1 MGYKIMEDTYHVPV
15 LLEEV
20 IDGLNLRKG
29 CVFVDGTLGG
39 AGHSSAVL
47 ERYDNVK
54 LIAFDRDEEALN
66 FSKHRLQK
74 FDKNIVYNHTNY
86 KEIPQ
91 VLENLKIKADAVL
104 LDLGVSSHQIDD
116 SKRGFSFRFDGKLD
130 MRMNL
135 NDALTAEEVVNEY
148 SEEELANIIYKYGEE
163 RLSRKIAK
171 DIVQAR
177 PVSTTLQLKE
187 IIEKCVLK
195 FNRREVK
202 SSIQRVFQAIR
213 IEVNDELNGLYE
225 LIINLPNFVN
235 RGGRIAIITF
245 HSLEDRIV
253 KNAFNELSS
262 NCICPPSIP
271 ICVCNHPAK
280 VKLINK
286 KPITAKDEELKN
298 NSRSSCAKLRIVE
311 IL

>member
-1 MGYKIMEDTYHVPV
+1 MGYKNMEDTYHVPV

-20 IDGLNLRKG
+20 IDGLNLKNG

-39 AGHSSAVL
+39 AGHSNAVF
-47 ERYDNVK
+47 ERCKDVK

-66 FSKHRLQK
+66 FSKKRLQR
-74 FDKNIVYNHTNY
+74 FDKNIIYNHTNY

-135 NDALTAEEVVNEY
+135 NDTLTAEIVVNEY
-148 SEEELANIIYKYGEE
+148 SEEELANVIYKYGEE
-163 RLSRKIAK
+163 RLSRKIAR

-177 PVSTTLQLKE
+177 PVTTTLQLKE
-187 IIEKCVLK
+187 IVEKCVSK
-195 FNRREVK
+195 YNKREVK

-225 LIINLPNFVN
+225 LIINLPSVVN
-235 RGGRIAIITF
+235 KGGRIAIITF

-286 KPITAKDEELKN
+286 KPITAKDEELNN